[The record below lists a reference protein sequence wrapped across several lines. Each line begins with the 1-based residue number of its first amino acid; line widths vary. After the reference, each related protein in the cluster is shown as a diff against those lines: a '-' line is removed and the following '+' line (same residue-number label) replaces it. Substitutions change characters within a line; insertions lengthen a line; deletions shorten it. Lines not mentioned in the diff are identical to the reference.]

1 MARLDLMTA
10 RMMNERFGKDS
21 LIALA
26 TVEDGKPR
34 VRTVNAMY
42 RGGAFYIITD
52 ARSNKIHQIEKQADV
67 AVSGDWFTAEGTA
80 ENLGWVGLTKND
92 RIFQE
97 LKNAFSAWI
106 GNGHM
111 NEKNENTCI
120 LKVQLVKG
128 VLMSNGK
135 KYEIEF

>member
-26 TVEDGKPR
+26 TVEEGKPR

-42 RGGAFYIITD
+42 RGGAFYVITD
-52 ARSNKIHQIEKQADV
+52 ARSGKIRQIENQKDV
-67 AVSGDWFTAEGTA
+67 AVCGEWFTAEGEG
-80 ENLGWVGLTKND
+80 ENLGWVCLPKND

-106 GNGHM
+106 NNGHM

-120 LKVQLVKG
+120 LKIQLKKG
-128 VLMSNGK
+128 ILFSNGK
-135 KYEIEF
+135 RYEIEF

>member
-42 RGGAFYIITD
+42 RGGAFYVITD
-52 ARSNKIHQIEKQADV
+52 ARSSKIRQIDAQPDV
-67 AVSGDWFTAEGTA
+67 AISGDWFTAEGTG
-80 ENLGWVGLTKND
+80 ENLGWVCLTKND

-120 LKVQLVKG
+120 LKIQLTKG

-135 KYEIEF
+135 RYEIEF

>member
-26 TVEDGKPR
+26 TIEDGKPR

-42 RGGAFYIITD
+42 RGGAFYLITD
-52 ARSNKIHQIEKQADV
+52 ARSSKIRQIEKQPDV
-67 AVSGDWFTAEGTA
+67 AVSGDWFTGEGIA
-80 ENLGWVGLTKND
+80 ENQGWVCLPRND

-106 GNGHM
+106 NNGHM

-120 LKVQLVKG
+120 LKVQLTRG
-128 VLMSNGK
+128 TIFSNGK
-135 KYEIEF
+135 RYDIEF